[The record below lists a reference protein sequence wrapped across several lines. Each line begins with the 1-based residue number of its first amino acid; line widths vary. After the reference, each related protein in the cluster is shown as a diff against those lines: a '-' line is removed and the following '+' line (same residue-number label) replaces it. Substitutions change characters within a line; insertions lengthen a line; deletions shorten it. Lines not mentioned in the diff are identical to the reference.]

1 MLIAI
6 HESSSRLN
14 AIQGEKLY
22 AHCHTWSEA
31 LCSLLYME
39 IIIMFNAIQK
49 VKYYALCYR
58 WSEALCSFLYME

>member
-6 HESSSRLN
+6 HESRSRLN

-22 AHCHTWSEA
+22 AHCYAWSEA

-49 VKYYALCYR
+49 VTYYALC
-58 WSEALCSFLYME
+58 